1 MNKMNIIMFFWNL
14 IKPKNWLILLSMV
27 INVGICVGLAV
38 YVGFLFGLEKKYVL
52 YIGAGVIGLYA
63 LLEIV
68 MLTPIG
74 EAILRSKMKMKP
86 LPETSWVYAVFNTV
100 RARTES
106 FNKWLS
112 PHVKLYYTETN
123 DVNAF
128 ALGSRTV
135 CVTSGLTYLPPDQ
148 IEGILAHEFGHI
160 SYYDSYVSVVARH
173 GNLLFYIAVVLAT
186 QFISLFAFVFDTA
199 ISKRFGSA
207 YFFRIAV
214 NFIGN
219 LLITLV
225 SLISGV
231 LFCARSR
238 IVEYKADAFAA
249 KIGEGRNLRDGLITI
264 SGGGLPTKKGSLY
277 ERMMGTHPPTD
288 KRIAKLNQLIGY

>member
-1 MNKMNIIMFFWNL
+1 MNIIMFFWNL

-27 INVGICVGLAV
+27 INVGICVGIAA
-38 YVGFLFGLEKKYVL
+38 YVAYLFGLENRYIL
-52 YIGAGVIGLYA
+52 YIGAGVIALYA

-68 MLTPIG
+68 MLTPVG

-86 LPETSWVYAVFNTV
+86 LPETSWVYAVFDAV
-100 RARTES
+100 RTRTES
-106 FNKWLS
+106 FNRWLS
-112 PHVKLYYTETN
+112 PHVKLYYTEESGA
-123 DVNAF
+123 NAF

-186 QFISLFAFVFDTA
+186 QLISLFALVFDTA
-199 ISKRFGSA
+199 ISRQLGNA
-207 YFFRIAV
+207 YFLRLAV
-214 NFIGN
+214 NLIGN
-219 LLITLV
+219 ILITLV

-249 KIGEGRNLRDGLITI
+249 KIGEGENLRDGLITI
-264 SGGGLPTKKGSLY
+264 SGGGKPAKKGSLY

-288 KRIAKLNQLIGY
+288 KRIEKLNSLIGYRI

>member
-1 MNKMNIIMFFWNL
+1 MNIILFFWNL
-14 IKPKNWLILLSMV
+14 IKPKNWLILLSMI
-27 INVGICVGLAV
+27 INVGICVALAA
-38 YVGFLFGLEKKYVL
+38 YVSYLFGLENRYIL
-52 YIGAGVIGLYA
+52 YISLGVVGLYA
-63 LLEIV
+63 LLEII
-68 MLTPIG
+68 MLTPVG
-74 EAILRSKMKMKP
+74 EAVLRSKMKMKP
-86 LPETSWVYAVFNTV
+86 LPETSFVYSVFETV

-112 PHVKLYYTETN
+112 PRVKLYYTPTN

-135 CVTSGLTYLPPDQ
+135 CVTSGLTYLPPSQ

-160 SYYDSYVSVVARH
+160 NYYDSYVSVVARH
-173 GNLLFYIAVVLAT
+173 GNLLFYIAVVLVT

-199 ISKRFGSA
+199 ISKRFGNA
-207 YFFRIAV
+207 YFFRLAV
-214 NFIGN
+214 DFVGN
-219 LLITLV
+219 MLITLV

-264 SGGGLPTKKGSLY
+264 SGGGAPAKKTSLY
-277 ERMMGTHPPTD
+277 EKMMGTHPPTN
-288 KRIAKLNQLIGY
+288 KRIEKLNALIGYGV